1 MFLRNMFQKSPI
13 AEIAPQEAH
22 DRQKNGAIIIDVRE
36 SYEWQEGHIPGAR
49 HIPLGSLAQHF
60 DKLDKTKEIVT
71 VCRSGHRSMMAAN
84 ALQRAGFTQ
93 VSNMSGGM
101 VRWML
106 LQLPIKR

>member
-13 AEIAPQEAH
+13 AEITPQEAQAMQR
-22 DRQKNGAIIIDVRE
+22 DGAILIDVRE
-36 SYEWQEGHIPGAR
+36 SYEWHEGHIPGAR
-49 HIPLGSLAQHF
+49 HIPLGSLTQHL
-60 DKLDKTKEIVT
+60 DKLDKTQEIVT

-101 VRWML
+101 MRWML
-106 LQLPIKR
+106 LQLPIKK